1 MRITEVAYGRTKSKN
16 YQSERVE
23 LTAQVEGDE
32 TPEDVLL
39 ALKARVAAELFPEE
53 REELLA
59 LEAELERRRR
69 ELGIAR

>member
-1 MRITEVAYGRTKSKN
+1 MKLKSVTFGRTKSKN
-16 YQSERVE
+16 YQSERLE
-23 LTAQVEGDE
+23 LTAEVTGDE

-59 LEAELERRRR
+59 LEAELARRRR
-69 ELGIAR
+69 ELGIA